1 MVSVPIEMASG
12 SPAQAESNALMSM
25 LTEFS
30 GVGTDTRKLDYL
42 KNRYAGFGQR
52 EAAKLSGV
60 TLPTVNKWRKDDPR
74 VAHYDDEVTTGSRKE
89 LRKEVL
95 QGEWFRNFW
104 LVLKRDQYILSKVH
118 GLLNEPYLEV
128 TADGHHIRKM
138 GSPSMRKED
147 WEYFSQ
153 MRKMYTPDAW
163 ASIEKVIGGGS
174 GQFDIAQFVLNMANN
189 QIIVQAPTNGEA

>member
-1 MVSVPIEMASG
+1 MTMPPTIQ
-12 SPAQAESNALMSM
+12 SPANPEQAESTALMAM
-25 LTEFS
+25 MTEFS
-30 GVGTDTRKLDYL
+30 GAGVDIRKLDYL

-60 TLPTVNKWRKDDPR
+60 TTPTVNKWMKEDPR
-74 VAHYDDEVTTGSRKE
+74 VAHYDGEVSTGSRKE

-118 GLLNEPYLEV
+118 GLLDEPFLEV
-128 TADGHHIRKM
+128 TADGRHITKR

-147 WEYFSQ
+147 WDYFSQ
-153 MRKMYTPDAW
+153 MRKMYTPESW
-163 ASIEKVIGGGS
+163 ASIEKVISGNT
-174 GQFDIAQFVLNMANN
+174 GQFNIAEFVLNMASNQ
-189 QIIVQAPTNGEA
+189 QIIVGPQTE